1 MYISGTA
8 PILQN
13 SDDEED
19 GDRQMD
25 ADELRDF
32 LEQDILPPQH
42 APATGPYARYLASM
56 PDWMN
61 MTQDEYNKSW
71 EALPL
76 PVVEPVQPGISLERA
91 IAVSTHMLKSH

>member
-1 MYISGTA
+1 MLSSGAA
-8 PILQN
+8 PILPN
-13 SDDEED
+13 SDEEED

-25 ADELRDF
+25 ADDLRDY
-32 LEQDILPPQH
+32 LEQDIVPHQLP
-42 APATGPYARYLASM
+42 PATGPYASYLARM

-76 PVVEPVQPGISLERA
+76 PAVGSAAPGISFEHA
-91 IAVSTHMLKSH
+91 IKVR